1 MIENKETKGYSIK
14 RINEPMSREELEKI
28 ASSIQS
34 EEDCI
39 KYHMSQLESFD
50 KNDKAVIILDKEEDE
65 KCYKELKKAEAKEY
79 FDYLLDSG
87 RVNSKPKE
95 VTRMGYSEASKIEFD
110 EMVKQEREE
119 TKYINEFT
127 MPSFD
132 EVWDNIYVN
141 TYNGDIYNETP
152 DQLPDELREDVGV
165 VIPGIIDREEDY
177 FDFVKK
183 LKDRGQDGL
192 GRTIYDKYEDYI
204 EATEI
209 IGTYI
214 QAVYDK
220 YGGKEEFYKARDM
233 GGLFGGYEYIPTVKP
248 RYKKTKRNLRM
259 AAGEISDDRFN
270 VIIPDLGAR
279 IWEENYGS
287 GKKEDEDEDEVIYDD
302 LGARIWEERQE
313 MERQEMIDEYG
324 EDYVEE
330 YYDTDYDED
339 DDEDGYYDWYYNDNY
354 EEYDIIY
361 DDDDEDYYDDDDEI
375 IIIDDVPDEFYSTE
389 IYKQISN
396 FRSNEEL
403 IRKLLVSKD
412 LDDVRAANRMIA
424 EIEDEEW
431 ANEEIYHSEFV
442 DMLDRDAEI
451 LPIDAV
457 INQYA
462 YDKKIYEE
470 GVYAADEMAASNPEI
485 QDAYRNMM
493 KNRAEAIYDW
503 HPEYNIVDIE
513 DYADYET
520 RYMYDETFKQIED
533 EKKKISR
540 IGNNV
545 LRKKDPSMLFGEGR
559 RTINSNDNE
568 IQAYL
573 RELSGM
579 VRSALTFLKKNADTD
594 DYTGGYESAFD
605 VGYGSTKS
613 SSVDIDDKINSF
625 ELPLDPQGILKY
637 AENNMDLAQRLYE
650 FTVDKEN
657 IDDAKIMFSDRCDIE
672 DFVKLASKESKP
684 MITDEL
690 IDEIKN
696 RKKRKIELLK

>member
-1 MIENKETKGYSIK
+1 
-14 RINEPMSREELEKI
+14 
-28 ASSIQS
+28 
-34 EEDCI
+34 
-39 KYHMSQLESFD
+39 
-50 KNDKAVIILDKEEDE
+50 
-65 KCYKELKKAEAKEY
+65 
-79 FDYLLDSG
+79 
-87 RVNSKPKE
+87 
-95 VTRMGYSEASKIEFD
+95 
-110 EMVKQEREE
+110 
-119 TKYINEFT
+119 
-127 MPSFD
+127 
-132 EVWDNIYVN
+132 
-141 TYNGDIYNETP
+141 
-152 DQLPDELREDVGV
+152 
-165 VIPGIIDREEDY
+165 
-177 FDFVKK
+177 
-183 LKDRGQDGL
+183 
-192 GRTIYDKYEDYI
+192 
-204 EATEI
+204 
-209 IGTYI
+209 
-214 QAVYDK
+214 
-220 YGGKEEFYKARDM
+220 
-233 GGLFGGYEYIPTVKP
+233 
-248 RYKKTKRNLRM
+248 
-259 AAGEISDDRFN
+259 
-270 VIIPDLGAR
+270 
-279 IWEENYGS
+279 
-287 GKKEDEDEDEVIYDD
+287 
-302 LGARIWEERQE
+302 

-330 YYDTDYDED
+330 YYDTDYDDD
-339 DDEDGYYDWYYNDNY
+339 DDEDDYYDWYYGNY
-354 EEYDIIY
+354 EEYDVIY
-361 DDDDEDYYDDDDEI
+361 DDDDEDDYYDDDDEI

-493 KNRAEAIYDW
+493 KDRAEAIYDW

-545 LRKKDPSMLFGEGR
+545 LRKKDPSMLYGEGR
-559 RTINSNDNE
+559 RTINANDNE
-568 IQAYL
+568 IQAYI

-594 DYTGGYESAFD
+594 DYTGGYESALD

-613 SSVDIDDKINSF
+613 SVVDVDDKIDAF

-657 IDDAKIMFSDRCDIE
+657 VGDAKIMFSDRCDIE

-690 IDEIKN
+690 INEIKS